1 MAAFRNRVRVGP
13 LLVAGGLAAALT
25 ASLVGCA
32 GSGSASSAPSTGS
45 SGADAND
52 AETGETVTVFAAA
65 SLKAAFDEMAE
76 AFEAENENIDIAPIT
91 YDGSSTLATQII
103 EGAPVDV
110 FASADERNMRKVV
123 DEGLAGSPSLFAT
136 NTLVVAVPAGNPGQV
151 ETLADLAN
159 VTTVLC
165 APEVPCG
172 GASEQLLANVGVV
185 VTPAS
190 LEQNVTAVLAKV
202 SANEADAGLV
212 YATDVRGDDTVESFV
227 PEGADQVVNR
237 YPVVA
242 LDDAPSAAGAQ
253 AFVAFVLGEQG
264 QAILAKHGFGKA

>member
-1 MAAFRNRVRVGP
+1 MASFKTRTRMRA
-13 LLVAGGLAAALT
+13 LLLAGGLAAALT

-52 AETGETVTVFAAA
+52 AEAGETVTVFAAA

-110 FASADERNMRKVV
+110 FASADERNMQKVV

-172 GASEQLLANVGVV
+172 GASEQLLANAGVV

-202 SANEADAGLV
+202 SANETDAGLV